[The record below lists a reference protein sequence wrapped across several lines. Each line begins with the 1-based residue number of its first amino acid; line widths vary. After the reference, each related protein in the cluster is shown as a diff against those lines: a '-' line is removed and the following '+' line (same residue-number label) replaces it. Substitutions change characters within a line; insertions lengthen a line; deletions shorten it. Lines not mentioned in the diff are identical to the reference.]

1 MEEYTFLRHL
11 ADSWGVVAMISIFL
25 GIGVWAI
32 RPGSNKVHND
42 IANSIFRN
50 EDMPSDG
57 ESRLAKR
64 TEA

>member
-11 ADSWGVVAMISIFL
+11 ADSWGVLAMILIFL
-25 GIGVWAI
+25 GIGAWAM

-50 EDMPSDG
+50 EGKPSEGDT
-57 ESRLAKR
+57 RLAKR